1 VKRARAYLPNSLK
14 RGGRAWGFGVNLYAL
29 RSARNWGFGD
39 FTDLKAVVKIAAG
52 LGAGII
58 GVNPLHAL
66 NWIDPGAFSPYAPTS
81 RFFWNPAYID
91 VEAVPEFSHEN
102 VRTAINSEPI
112 RKVIGDMRAAAYV
125 DSSAAELK
133 FNILVFLF
141 ETFRE
146 SASDERRRA
155 YARFV
160 RRHPKRLQRFARHQ
174 ALRKRLAGGAIG
186 VAGGNVL
193 DWPEWPEA
201 LRDPASAEVERFAR
215 EPAARWNIDFVK
227 YLQFIADEQ
236 LSTVSDYARSLGVML
251 YCDLAVGVA
260 AGSADAWM
268 EREKYLLDRTIGA
281 PPDRFGPLGQN
292 WVLTPMD
299 PDELERDGGET
310 FAALLRANML
320 HADALRIDHVMSLA
334 RLFLIPGGGET
345 RDGSYV
351 DYPLDTLLAV
361 TAAESARAKC
371 LVIGEDLGTV
381 PDGFRE
387 LMERE
392 GILGYRVLLLG
403 READGSFSPPESYP
417 ASALATGSTHDLPTL
432 PGWVLGR
439 DIDARTNAGPTS
451 SDEAARAH
459 AERRVEATR
468 LLEALQTAG
477 ELDAETVERL
487 HRVIDARTSDG
498 RELAPL
504 VAAAYCF
511 LAKTPA
517 QIVLV
522 QLDDVLGELDQI
534 NLPGTFTE
542 YPNWRRRNSIAVED
556 IAGDERVKVL
566 AERLQRRVGGG
577 PGG

>member
-1 VKRARAYLPNSLK
+1 VKNERV
-14 RGGRAWGFGVNLYAL
+14 WGFGVNLYAL
-29 RSARNWGFGD
+29 RSTRNWGIGD
-39 FTDLKAVVKIAAG
+39 FTDLKAVVKIAAD
-52 LGAGII
+52 LGAGIV

-81 RFFWNPAYID
+81 RFFLNPAYID

-102 VRTAINSEPI
+102 VRTAVNSEPI
-112 RKVIGDMRAAAYV
+112 RKVIGDVRATAYV

-133 FNILVFLF
+133 FNTLVFLF

-160 RRHPKRLQRFARHQ
+160 RRHPRRLQRFARYQ

-186 VAGGNVL
+186 VAAGNMQ
-193 DWPEWPEA
+193 DWPDWPEA
-201 LRDPASAEVERFAR
+201 LRDPASAEVEHFAR

-227 YLQFIADEQ
+227 YLQFVADEQ
-236 LSTVSDYARSLGVML
+236 LAAVSQYARSLGVTL

-260 AGSADAWM
+260 PGSADIWA
-268 EREKYLLDRTIGA
+268 ERDKYLLDRTVGA
-281 PPDRFGPLGQN
+281 PPDRLGPLGQN
-292 WVLTPMD
+292 WGLAPLD
-299 PDELERDGGET
+299 PDALAREAGAT
-310 FAALLRANML
+310 FGALLRANMR
-320 HADALRIDHVMSLA
+320 HAGALRIDHVMSLA
-334 RLFLIPGGGET
+334 RLFLIPRGGGA
-345 RDGSYV
+345 RDGTYFE
-351 DYPLDTLLAV
+351 YPLDILLAV
-361 TAAESARAKC
+361 TATESARAKC
-371 LVIGEDLGTV
+371 VVIGEDLGTV

-387 LMERE
+387 RMERE
-392 GILGYRVLLLG
+392 GILSYRVLLFE

-417 ASALATGSTHDLPTL
+417 ASALTTGSTHDLPTL

-439 DIDARTNAGPTS
+439 DIDARTNAGLTS
-451 SDEAARAH
+451 GDEAARAH
-459 AERRVEATR
+459 AERRVAATR

-477 ELDAETVERL
+477 ELDAESVERL

-517 QIVLV
+517 QIILV

-542 YPNWRRRNSIAVED
+542 YPNWRRKNSIAVED
-556 IAGDERVKVL
+556 IADDERVKAL
-566 AERLQRRVGGG
+566 AGQLRRRVRGGR
-577 PGG
+577 GG